1 MCGIVGY
8 LGSRPLVA
16 LLIDGLRK
24 LEYRGYDSAGVAV
37 AGNGHGLVVRRTQG
51 KLIKLEESLA
61 ATPVEGTYG
70 VGHTRWATHGQPSE
84 RNSHPHKDCSGR
96 LALVH
101 NGIIENYSALKDQLS
116 AAGHTFASD
125 TDSEVVAHL
134 IESFMKCKNDVVAA
148 VRLAVAELRGSFAIA
163 VVSLDDPDKIV
174 TARLGAPVIVGVGE
188 NETFVASDV
197 LPVLPYTRQIIYLE
211 DGEIAVLTRNGIEL
225 SDFHGAPR
233 VRAHQQVLWDAQRS
247 EKGGFHHFMQKEIFE
262 QPCAIRDTLDR
273 RVNWEAG
280 NVDLSELGKV
290 AESLA
295 NVERIHM
302 IACGTSLHASL
313 VGKWMIETLARIPV
327 EIDYASEYRYRNP
340 VVDNKT
346 LAVLISQSG
355 ETADTLAA
363 GREAREKGALT
374 IAISNVPG
382 STLTR
387 ESDAT
392 LITHAGPEIGV
403 AATKTF
409 TAQLISLLLLAL
421 EIAQRK
427 KRLDPVAERLLL
439 EELARIPARL
449 EKTLETND
457 DIAKLAKRLSHAR
470 DFLFLGRGLH
480 FPLAL
485 EGALKLK
492 EISYIHAEG
501 YPAGE
506 MKHGP
511 NALIDDEL
519 PVVFIAT
526 YEPGNPESELRYQKT
541 LSNMEEVK
549 ARQGIVIGIVNEG
562 DLEARFLCDGVIEIP
577 PTMDLLLPLLS
588 IAPLQLLAYH
598 IATIRG
604 CDVDQP
610 RNLAKSVTV
619 E

>member
-8 LGSRPLVA
+8 LGSRPLIP
-16 LLIDGLRK
+16 LLLDGLRR

-37 AGNGHGLVVRRTQG
+37 AGNGHGLIVRRTQG
-51 KLIKLEESLA
+51 KLVKLEESLA
-61 ATPVEGTYG
+61 ASPVEGTYG

-84 RNSHPHKDCSGR
+84 RNSHPHKDCSER

-101 NGIIENYSALKDQLS
+101 NGIIENYSALKDRLT
-116 AAGHTFASD
+116 ADGHKFSSD

-134 IESFMKCKNDVVAA
+134 VESFMNGKKDVVAA
-148 VRLAVAELRGSFAIA
+148 VRQAVAELRGSFALA

-233 VRAHQQVLWDAQRS
+233 VRAPQQVLWDAQCS

-295 NVERIHM
+295 SVERIHM

-387 ESDAT
+387 EADAT
-392 LITHAGPEIGV
+392 LITHAGPEVGV

-409 TAQLISLLLLAL
+409 TAQLTSLLLLAL
-421 EIAQRK
+421 EIAQSK
-427 KRLDPVAERLLL
+427 NRLDPVAERVLL

-449 EKTLETND
+449 EKTLEAND

-577 PTMDLLLPLLS
+577 PTMDLLLPLLA

>member
-8 LGSRPLVA
+8 LGSRPLIP
-16 LLIDGLRK
+16 LLIDGLRR

-37 AGNGHGLVVRRTQG
+37 AGNGHGLVVRRTPG

-61 ATPVEGTYG
+61 ANPVEGTYG

-84 RNSHPHKDCSGR
+84 RNAHPHQDCSSR
-96 LALVH
+96 LAVVH
-101 NGIIENYSALKDQLS
+101 NGIIENYSSLKERLT

-134 IESFMKCKNDVVAA
+134 IEGFMKGKGDVVAA
-148 VRLAVAELRGSFAIA
+148 VRHAVAELRGSFALA
-163 VVSLDDPDKIV
+163 VISLDDPEKIV
-174 TARLGAPVIVGVGE
+174 TARLGAPVIVGVGD

-211 DGEIAVLTRNGIEL
+211 DGEIAVLSRSGIEL
-225 SDFHGAPR
+225 SDFHGTPRHRAP
-233 VRAHQQVLWDAQRS
+233 QQVMWDAQRA
-247 EKGGFHHFMQKEIFE
+247 EKGGFQHFMLKEIFE
-262 QPCAIRDTLDR
+262 QPCAIRDTLDQ
-273 RVNWEAG
+273 RVQWDAG
-280 NVDLSELGKV
+280 RVDLSELGSV
-290 AESLA
+290 DYALS
-295 NVERIHM
+295 NIDRIHM
-302 IACGTSLHASL
+302 IACGTSLHAGL

-340 VVDNKT
+340 VVDSKT

-392 LITHAGPEIGV
+392 LITHAGPEVGV

-409 TAQLISLLLLAL
+409 TAQLTSLLLLAL

-427 KRLDPVAERLLL
+427 NRLNPVAERALL

-449 EKTLETND
+449 EKALETND
-457 DIAKLAKRLSHAR
+457 EIAKLAKRLSKAS

>member
-8 LGSRPLVA
+8 LGSRPLVP
-16 LLIDGLRK
+16 LLIDGLRR

-37 AGNGHGLVVRRTQG
+37 AGNGHGLIVRRTQG
-51 KLIKLEESLA
+51 KLVKLEESLA
-61 ATPVEGTYG
+61 ASPVEGTYG

-84 RNSHPHKDCSGR
+84 RNSHPHKDCSER

-101 NGIIENYSALKDQLS
+101 NGIIENYSALKDRLT
-116 AAGHTFASD
+116 AAGHKFSSD

-134 IESFMKCKNDVVAA
+134 VESFMNGKKDVVSA
-148 VRLAVAELRGSFAIA
+148 VRQAVAELRGSFALA

-233 VRAHQQVLWDAQRS
+233 VRAPQQVLWDAQCS

-295 NVERIHM
+295 SVERIHM

-387 ESDAT
+387 EADAT
-392 LITHAGPEIGV
+392 FITHAGPEVGV

-409 TAQLISLLLLAL
+409 TAQLTSLLLLAL
-421 EIAQRK
+421 EIAQSK
-427 KRLDPVAERLLL
+427 NRLDPVAERVLL

-449 EKTLETND
+449 EKALEAND
-457 DIAKLAKRLSHAR
+457 DILKLAKRLSHAR

-577 PTMDLLLPLLS
+577 PTMDLLLPLLA

>member
-8 LGSRPLVA
+8 LGSRPLIP
-16 LLIDGLRK
+16 LLIDGLRR

-37 AGNGHGLVVRRTQG
+37 AGNGHGLIVRRTPG

-61 ATPVEGTYG
+61 ASPVEGTYG

-84 RNSHPHKDCSGR
+84 RNAHPHKDCSSR
-96 LALVH
+96 LAVVH
-101 NGIIENYSALKDQLS
+101 NGIIENYSSLKERLT
-116 AAGHTFASD
+116 AAGHTFASE

-134 IESFMKCKNDVVAA
+134 IESFLKGKGDVVAA
-148 VRLAVAELRGSFAIA
+148 VRQAVAELRGSFALA
-163 VVSLDDPDKIV
+163 VISLDDPEKIV

-211 DGEIAVLTRNGIEL
+211 DGEIAVLTRDGIEL
-225 SDFHGAPR
+225 SDFHGTPR
-233 VRAHQQVLWDAQRS
+233 VRAPQQVMWDAHRA
-247 EKGGFHHFMQKEIFE
+247 EKDGFQHFMLKEIFE
-262 QPCAIRDTLDR
+262 QPCAIRDTLDS
-273 RVNWEAG
+273 RVDWDAG
-280 NVDLSELGKV
+280 RVDLSELGSMDQ
-290 AESLA
+290 ALS
-295 NVERIHM
+295 NIDRIHM
-302 IACGTSLHASL
+302 IACGTSLHAAL

-392 LITHAGPEIGV
+392 LITHAGPEVGV

-409 TAQLISLLLLAL
+409 TAQLTSLLLLAL

-427 KRLDPVAERLLL
+427 NRLEPAAERVLL

-449 EKTLETND
+449 EKALETND
-457 DIAKLAKRLSHAR
+457 DIAALAKRLHHAR

-480 FPLAL
+480 YPLAL

-577 PTMDLLLPLLS
+577 PTVDLLLPLLS
-588 IAPLQLLAYH
+588 IVPLQLLAYH